1 MGSARDLSNLSWAHE
16 ISVNPSFHVEE
27 SSLPQGRYTMK
38 KFCFLNLFTH
48 VNIYDFMYALHEI

>member
-1 MGSARDLSNLSWAHE
+1 MCSARDLSNLSWAHE

-38 KFCFLNLFTH
+38 MFYILNLFTR
-48 VNIYDFMYALHEI
+48 VWIIS